1 MESKEMKKTMGAAV
15 ALSMVVGCVIGSGV
29 FFKPQAIYTA
39 TGGAPGIGILSW
51 IIGGLITLCAG
62 LTVAEIAVVIPK
74 TGGMMVYLEEVFGEK
89 VGYLTG
95 WMQCVLFYPGTAA
108 ALAVAFGNQLSEIL
122 GHPGWAVGIA
132 IVDIIVVIII
142 NEIGSKAAGLVQ
154 TLATVGKVIP
164 LIFIA
169 IFAFI
174 KGSGTNPI
182 LTPMV
187 GPGLSTGTVLGSVL
201 IAILFA
207 YEGWINVTPIVGEM
221 KNPGKDLPKAFAGGI
236 LIIMAIYLLVNV
248 AYLWVLPADQL
259 KDCSSPAVAVAEVI
273 FGPVGGKIIAA
284 GILISVFGA
293 LNGFL
298 LSGSRVAYTLGVQ
311 KMIPGYK
318 AFGKLNASDVPGN
331 GVLLIGAL
339 ACIYALTGQFNLL
352 SDLSMF
358 AIWAFYTLTFIGVIK
373 LRKTQPDLK
382 RPYKVPFYP
391 VIPIISICSGLF
403 VVIDQLFLAGMK
415 SSIISLGG
423 VIITLI
429 GLPVYSFM
437 TKKNSELQEKE
448 NKAA

>member
-154 TLATVGKVIP
+154 TLATIGKVIP

-236 LIIMAIYLLVNV
+236 LVIMAIYLLVNV

-352 SDLSMF
+352 TDLATF
-358 AIWAFYTLTFIGVIK
+358 TGWVFYVMTFIAVII
-373 LRKTQPDLK
+373 LRRTKPDIE
-382 RPYKVPFYP
+382 RVYKVPLYP
-391 VIPIISICSGLF
+391 IVPGIAIVGGGF
-403 VVIDQLFLAGMK
+403 VLINQLFMAGSGPRMVALAG
-415 SSIISLGG
+415 IG
-423 VIITLI
+423 ITLI
-429 GLPVYSFM
+429 GLPIYLIM
-437 TKKNSELQEKE
+437 TRKKAE
-448 NKAA
+448 

>member
-154 TLATVGKVIP
+154 TLATIGKVIP

-293 LNGFL
+293 LNGFI

-352 SDLSMF
+352 TDL
-358 AIWAFYTLTFIGVIK
+358 ATDIERV
-373 LRKTQPDLK
+373 
-382 RPYKVPFYP
+382 YKVPLYP
-391 VIPIISICSGLF
+391 IVPGIAIVGGGF
-403 VVIDQLFLAGMK
+403 VLINQLFMAGSGPRMVALAG
-415 SSIISLGG
+415 IG
-423 VIITLI
+423 ITLI
-429 GLPVYSFM
+429 GLPIYLIM
-437 TKKNSELQEKE
+437 TRKKAE
-448 NKAA
+448 

>member
-1 MESKEMKKTMGAAV
+1 MEGKEMQKTMGAAV

-39 TGGAPGIGILSW
+39 TGGAPGIGIISW
-51 IIGGLITLCAG
+51 VIGGLITLCAG

-108 ALAVAFGNQLSEIL
+108 ALAVAFGNQLSQLL
-122 GHPGWAVGIA
+122 GNPSWAVGIA
-132 IVDIIVVIII
+132 IVDIIVVAII
-142 NEIGSKAAGLVQ
+142 NNVGSKAAGLVQ
-154 TLATVGKVIP
+154 NLATVGKVIP
-164 LIFIA
+164 LVLIA
-169 IFAFI
+169 IFAFV

-187 GPGLSTGTVLGSVL
+187 GEGLSTGTVLGSVL
-201 IAILFA
+201 ISILFA

-221 KNPGKDLPKAFAGGI
+221 KDPGKDLPKAFAGGI

-259 KDCSSPAVAVAEVI
+259 AQFSSPAVAVAEVI
-273 FGPVGGKIIAA
+273 FGSIGGKIIAL

-298 LSGSRVAYTLGVQ
+298 LAGSRVVYTLGVQ
-311 KMIPGYK
+311 GTIPGYK
-318 AFGKLNASDVPGN
+318 FFGKLNKSDVPGN
-331 GVLLIGAL
+331 GVILVAFL

-352 SDLSMF
+352 TDLATF
-358 AIWAFYTLTFIGVIK
+358 TGWLFYVMTFIAVII
-373 LRKTQPDLK
+373 LRKTKPDVE
-382 RPYKVPFYP
+382 RVYKVPLYP
-391 VIPIISICSGLF
+391 IVPAIAILGGGF
-403 VVIDQLFLAGMK
+403 VLVNQLFLAGSGPRM
-415 SSIISLGG
+415 IALAGI
-423 VIITLI
+423 VITLI
-429 GLPVYSFM
+429 GLPIYMIMS
-437 TKKNSELQEKE
+437 KK
-448 NKAA
+448 KA

>member
-132 IVDIIVVIII
+132 IVDIIVVI
-142 NEIGSKAAGLVQ
+142 GSKAAGLVQ
-154 TLATVGKVIP
+154 TLATIGKVIP

-352 SDLSMF
+352 TDLATF
-358 AIWAFYTLTFIGVIK
+358 TGWVFYVMTFIAVII
-373 LRKTQPDLK
+373 LRRTKPDIE
-382 RPYKVPFYP
+382 RVYKVPLYP
-391 VIPIISICSGLF
+391 IVPGIAIVGGGF
-403 VVIDQLFLAGMK
+403 VLINQLFMAGSGPRMVALAG
-415 SSIISLGG
+415 IG
-423 VIITLI
+423 ITLI
-429 GLPVYSFM
+429 GLPIYLIM
-437 TKKNSELQEKE
+437 TRKKAE
-448 NKAA
+448 

>member
-62 LTVAEIAVVIPK
+62 LTVAEIACVIPK

-154 TLATVGKVIP
+154 TLATIGKVIP

-187 GPGLSTGTVLGSVL
+187 GPGLSTGTVLG
-201 IAILFA
+201 ITTAISA
-207 YEGWINVTPIVGEM
+207 TVRPAHNVINPPIIQD
-221 KNPGKDLPKAFAGGI
+221 KIPIPGAP
-236 LIIMAIYLLVNV
+236 
-248 AYLWVLPADQL
+248 P
-259 KDCSSPAVAVAEVI
+259 VAV
-273 FGPVGGKIIAA
+273 
-284 GILISVFGA
+284 
-293 LNGFL
+293 
-298 LSGSRVAYTLGVQ
+298 
-311 KMIPGYK
+311 
-318 AFGKLNASDVPGN
+318 
-331 GVLLIGAL
+331 
-339 ACIYALTGQFNLL
+339 
-352 SDLSMF
+352 
-358 AIWAFYTLTFIGVIK
+358 
-373 LRKTQPDLK
+373 
-382 RPYKVPFYP
+382 
-391 VIPIISICSGLF
+391 
-403 VVIDQLFLAGMK
+403 
-415 SSIISLGG
+415 
-423 VIITLI
+423 
-429 GLPVYSFM
+429 
-437 TKKNSELQEKE
+437 
-448 NKAA
+448 

>member
-1 MESKEMKKTMGAAV
+1 MENNKLQKNLGFAA
-15 ALSMVVGCVIGSGV
+15 ALSTVVGMVIGGGV

-154 TLATVGKVIP
+154 TLATIGKVIP

-293 LNGFL
+293 LNGFI

-373 LRKTQPDLK
+373 LRKTQPDLE

-415 SSIISLGG
+415 SSMISLGG
-423 VIITLI
+423 VIVTLI
-429 GLPVYSFM
+429 GLPVYAIM
-437 TKKNSELQEKE
+437 TKKKPELEEE

>member
-154 TLATVGKVIP
+154 TLATIGKVIP

-293 LNGFL
+293 LNGFI

-352 SDLSMF
+352 TDLATF
-358 AIWAFYTLTFIGVIK
+358 TGWVFYVMTFIAVII
-373 LRKTQPDLK
+373 LRRTKPDIE
-382 RPYKVPFYP
+382 RVYKVPLYP
-391 VIPIISICSGLF
+391 FIPMIAIAGGLF
-403 VVIDQLFLAGMK
+403 VVVSQLLLSGFTNTM
-415 SSIISLGG
+415 ISLGG
-423 VIITLI
+423 VVITLI
-429 GLPVYSFM
+429 GLPIYSFVQ
-437 TKKNSELQEKE
+437 KSNSNNNDLDKT
-448 NKAA
+448 A

>member
-154 TLATVGKVIP
+154 TLATIGKVIP

-284 GILISVFGA
+284 GILISV
-293 LNGFL
+293 
-298 LSGSRVAYTLGVQ
+298 
-311 KMIPGYK
+311 
-318 AFGKLNASDVPGN
+318 
-331 GVLLIGAL
+331 LI
-339 ACIYALTGQFNLL
+339 IR
-352 SDLSMF
+352 
-358 AIWAFYTLTFIGVIK
+358 IK
-373 LRKTQPDLK
+373 GCVYIR
-382 RPYKVPFYP
+382 
-391 VIPIISICSGLF
+391 CS
-403 VVIDQLFLAGMK
+403 
-415 SSIISLGG
+415 
-423 VIITLI
+423 
-429 GLPVYSFM
+429 
-437 TKKNSELQEKE
+437 KNDTRI
-448 NKAA
+448 

>member
-39 TGGAPGIGILSW
+39 TGGASGIGILSW

-154 TLATVGKVIP
+154 TLATIGKVIP

-273 FGPVGGKIIAA
+273 FGP
-284 GILISVFGA
+284 
-293 LNGFL
+293 LNGFI

-352 SDLSMF
+352 TDLATF
-358 AIWAFYTLTFIGVIK
+358 TGWVFYVMTFIAVII
-373 LRKTQPDLK
+373 LRKTKPDIE
-382 RPYKVPFYP
+382 RVYKVPLYP
-391 VIPIISICSGLF
+391 IVPGIAIVGGGF
-403 VVIDQLFLAGMK
+403 VLINQLFMAGSGPRMVALAG
-415 SSIISLGG
+415 IG
-423 VIITLI
+423 ITLI
-429 GLPVYSFM
+429 GLPIYLIM
-437 TKKNSELQEKE
+437 TRKK
-448 NKAA
+448 A